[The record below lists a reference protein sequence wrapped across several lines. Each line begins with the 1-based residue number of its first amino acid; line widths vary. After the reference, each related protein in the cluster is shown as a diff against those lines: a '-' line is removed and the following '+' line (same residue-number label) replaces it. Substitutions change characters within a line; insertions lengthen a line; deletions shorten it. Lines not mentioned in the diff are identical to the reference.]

1 MTSPVVGDRQLD
13 RGRTMRVPSWGIA
26 AAIAALACSPSG
38 QRDSNPL
45 QQGRLYTAWLY
56 GSQYQKLWDRFSPD
70 MRQTFGS
77 VADLASFAGRA
88 ITRLG
93 AEQRVV
99 DERVDVSQPF
109 PVYSRAASFD
119 KSHHRMLIEWSL
131 AKNGDVT
138 GLVVRPEL
146 PDSQ

>member
-1 MTSPVVGDRQLD
+1 
-13 RGRTMRVPSWGIA
+13 MRACVWGIA
-26 AAIAALACSPSG
+26 ATIAAVACSPRG
-38 QRDSNPL
+38 DQRDSNLL

-56 GSQYQKLWDRFSPD
+56 GSQYEKLWDRFSPD

-88 ITRLG
+88 VTHLG
-93 AEQRVV
+93 MERRVV

-119 KSHHRMLIEWSL
+119 KTRHRMLIEWTL

-146 PDSQ
+146 SDSQ

>member
-1 MTSPVVGDRQLD
+1 
-13 RGRTMRVPSWGIA
+13 MRARLWGIA
-26 AAIAALACSPSG
+26 AAIAALACSPRG
-38 QRDSNPL
+38 GRPDSNPL
-45 QQGRLYTAWLY
+45 EQGRLYTAWLY

-70 MRQTFGS
+70 MRQAFGS

-88 ITRLG
+88 VTRLG
-93 AEQRVV
+93 VEKRVV

-119 KSHHRMLIEWSL
+119 KSRHRMLIEWSL

-146 PDSQ
+146 SDSQ

>member
-1 MTSPVVGDRQLD
+1 
-13 RGRTMRVPSWGIA
+13 MRVPSWGIA
-26 AAIAALACSPSG
+26 AAIAALACSPG
-38 QRDSNPL
+38 GDQRDSNPL

-70 MRQTFGS
+70 MQQTFGS
-77 VADLASFAGRA
+77 VADLANFAGRA
-88 ITRLG
+88 ISRLG
-93 AEQRVV
+93 TEKRVV
-99 DERVDVSQPF
+99 DERVDVTQPF

-119 KSHHRMLIEWSL
+119 NSRHRMLIEWTL

>member
-1 MTSPVVGDRQLD
+1 MHV
-13 RGRTMRVPSWGIA
+13 RVWGIA
-26 AAIAALACSPSG
+26 TVIAAVACSPRG
-38 QRDSNPL
+38 DQRDSNLL

-56 GSQYQKLWDRFSPD
+56 GSQYEKLWDRFSPD

-88 ITRLG
+88 VARLG
-93 AEQRVV
+93 AEKRVV
-99 DERVDVSQPF
+99 DERVDVTQPF

-119 KSHHRMLIEWSL
+119 KSRHRMLIEWTL

-146 PDSQ
+146 SDSQ

>member
-26 AAIAALACSPSG
+26 AAVAAAVAALACSTND

-70 MRQTFGS
+70 MRQAFGS

-88 ITRLG
+88 VTRLG
-93 AEQRVV
+93 VEKRVV
-99 DERVDVSQPF
+99 DERIDVSQPF

-119 KSHHRMLIEWSL
+119 KSRHRMLIEWTL

-138 GLVVRPEL
+138 GLVLRPE
-146 PDSQ
+146 P

>member
-1 MTSPVVGDRQLD
+1 
-13 RGRTMRVPSWGIA
+13 MRARLWGIA
-26 AAIAALACSPSG
+26 AVIAAAACSSRG
-38 QRDSNPL
+38 DQKDSSLL
-45 QQGRLYTAWLY
+45 QQGRLYTTWLY

-70 MRQTFGS
+70 MRQAFGS

-88 ITRLG
+88 VTRLG
-93 AEQRVV
+93 VEKRVV
-99 DERVDVSQPF
+99 GERIDVSQPF

-119 KSHHRMLIEWSL
+119 KSRHRMLIEWTL

-146 PDSQ
+146 SDSQ

>member
-1 MTSPVVGDRQLD
+1 
-13 RGRTMRVPSWGIA
+13 MRAWVWGIA
-26 AAIAALACSPSG
+26 AAIAAVACSPRG
-38 QRDSNPL
+38 DQRDSNPL

-56 GSQYQKLWDRFSPD
+56 GSQYEKLWDRFSPD
-70 MRQTFGS
+70 MQATFGS

-88 ITRLG
+88 VTHLG
-93 AEQRVV
+93 VEKRVV

-119 KSHHRMLIEWSL
+119 KASHRMLIEWTL

-146 PDSQ
+146 SDSQ

>member
-1 MTSPVVGDRQLD
+1 
-13 RGRTMRVPSWGIA
+13 MRARLWGIA
-26 AAIAALACSPSG
+26 AAIAAVACSPRG
-38 QRDSNPL
+38 DQRDSSLL

-70 MRQTFGS
+70 MRQAFGS

-88 ITRLG
+88 VTRLG
-93 AEQRVV
+93 VEKRVV
-99 DERVDVSQPF
+99 GERIDVSQPF
-109 PVYSRAASFD
+109 PVYTRAAAFD
-119 KSHHRMLIEWSL
+119 KSRHRMLIEWSL

-146 PDSQ
+146 SDSQ

>member
-1 MTSPVVGDRQLD
+1 
-13 RGRTMRVPSWGIA
+13 MRVRVWGLA
-26 AAIAALACSPSG
+26 TAIAVAACSPHG
-38 QRDSNPL
+38 DQQNANL
-45 QQGRLYTAWLY
+45 LEQGRLYTAWLY
-56 GSQYQKLWDRFSPD
+56 GNQYQKLWDRFSPD

-88 ITRLG
+88 VTRLG
-93 AEQRVV
+93 VEKRVV
-99 DERVDVSQPF
+99 DERVDVTQQF

-119 KSHHRMLIEWSL
+119 KSRHRMLIEWSL

-146 PDSQ
+146 SDSQ